1 MNKHVKYH
9 DFHGAITR
17 LVSFISLVYV
27 LNILINFTGI
37 SASMTAVCW
46 NVIAYNSDDVS
57 ELGVKIF
64 QRPASNDEY
73 DLRAKKDPPFCKEEQ
88 NKATAW

>member
-1 MNKHVKYH
+1 MGPLLALLCYISPKINLNL
-9 DFHGAITR
+9 F
-17 LVSFISLVYV
+17 VSV
-27 LNILINFTGI
+27 LNILMDYTGI
-37 SASMTAVCW
+37 SASMASVCW